1 MTPTSIWLGA
11 AIIYALFWTWYVGF
25 GGKASPEL
33 IDAALAAA
41 AEENQDEERL
51 QNLRQFFENDDGKQF
66 VMVNALHIK
75 QPVEESMAKLQV
87 YQKAFLGTLLKRAG
101 HPVFMGRASANNIEA
116 HNIDADNWSAGA
128 LVRYRSRADLAHMIK
143 DFAGGEEHG
152 LKLVALEKTFAFP
165 VSPVIM
171 LGSVPVLFGLLLSL
185 LAALAHIL
193 LI

>member
-1 MTPTSIWLGA
+1 MTPVSVWLGA
-11 AIIYALFWTWYVGF
+11 AVIYALFWSWYVGF
-25 GGKASPEL
+25 GGKTSPEL

-41 AEENQDEERL
+41 AKENLDEQRL

-66 VMVNALHIK
+66 VMVNVLHIK
-75 QPVEESMAKLQV
+75 QPVKESMAKMEV

-101 HPVFMGRASANNIEA
+101 HPVFLGRASANNIEVL
-116 HNIDADNWSAGA
+116 NIDADNWSAGV
-128 LVRYRSRADLAHMIK
+128 LVRYRSRADLAHMMK
-143 DFAGGEEHG
+143 DFAGGEEHA
-152 LKLVALEKTFAFP
+152 LKLIALEKTFAFP

-171 LGSVPVLFGLLLSL
+171 LGSVPVLLGLILGL